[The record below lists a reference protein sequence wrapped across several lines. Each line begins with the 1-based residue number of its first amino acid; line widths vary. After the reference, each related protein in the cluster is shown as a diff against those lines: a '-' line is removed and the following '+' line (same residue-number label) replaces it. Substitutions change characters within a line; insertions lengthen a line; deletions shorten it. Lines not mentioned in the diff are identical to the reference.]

1 MQTLNGNDLKW
12 SSSTDMTIVELLET
26 LLQIGLGREVDS
38 QSRHKIDEIKGFNDD
53 ELTNALINWATWPV
67 Q

>member
-26 LLQIGLGREVDS
+26 LLQIDLGGEVDS
-38 QSRHKIDEIKGFNDD
+38 QSQHKIDEIKGFNDD

-67 Q
+67 A